1 MEKRLTRKTA
11 SRRKALSEEIIG
23 ADFSREVPP
32 RWRKYYERL
41 IAARD
46 ALRGEKG
53 NQLRAAKSQNL
64 RFSQHMA
71 DAGTNS
77 YEKDLAFSRA
87 SSEQE
92 ALFEIDAALDRI
104 QEGTFGICELTGKTI
119 ERERLDAIP
128 WTRFC
133 SEAERGLE
141 AKGAIPHAHLSR
153 PERLGR
159 SSTGNNIGEE
169 WDREG
174 RVEPVALKSSNSKSR
189 PTRVS
194 RKKSNAATRR
204 RRK

>member
-1 MEKRLTRKTA
+1 MMEKRLTRKTA

-32 RWRKYYERL
+32 RWRKYYKRL

-119 ERERLDAIP
+119 EPERLDAIP

-133 SEAERGLE
+133 TEAERGLE
-141 AKGAIPHAHLSR
+141 TKGVIAHAHLPP

-159 SSTGNNIGEE
+159 SSTGNSVGGE

-174 RVEPVALKSSNSKSR
+174 QLESASVKASNKKNSGS
-189 PTRVS
+189 RVS
-194 RKKSNAATRR
+194 RKKSKAATRR
-204 RRK
+204 